1 MGMLDTYLHLIGL
14 TMNKLQIDIVSDVM
28 CPWCIVG
35 YKGLESALNKL
46 ELDAEVEINWLPFE
60 LNPQMPPEGQ
70 DMQEHIIEKYG
81 ITAQQSAENK
91 KQITQRGKEVGF
103 DFNFSTDL
111 RMINSFNLHRLLS
124 WAKEFDKQHALKMA
138 LFDAHFTDNIPLNN
152 NENLLKIASSVGLD
166 LAEAKNL
173 LDSDAYT
180 EQVRAEQN
188 RSIEMGISS
197 VPTFIINN
205 KYSISGGQPPDA
217 FKQALMQIMQEG

>member
-1 MGMLDTYLHLIGL
+1 MGF
-14 TMNKLQIDIVSDVM
+14 TMKKLQIDIVSDVM

-35 YKGLESALNKL
+35 YKGLALALEQLNLTAEST
-46 ELDAEVEINWLPFE
+46 INWLPFE

-70 DMQEHIIEKYG
+70 DMQEHLREKYG
-81 ITAQQSAENK
+81 ITEQQSIENK

-103 DFNFSTDL
+103 DFNFSQDL

-124 WAKEFDKQHALKMA
+124 WAKEVGKQHELKMA
-138 LFDAHFTDNIPLNN
+138 LFDAHFTQNIPLNN
-152 NENLLKIASSVGLD
+152 DDNLLKIAASVGLD
-166 LAEAKNL
+166 ISEAKNL
-173 LDSDAYT
+173 LDSDAYS

-205 KYSISGGQPPDA
+205 KYSISGGQPVEA
-217 FKQALMQIMQEG
+217 FKQALTKILEEG